1 MKKHELSMAY
11 GILSAASLEKVE
23 VADRITIV
31 RLLRGVRKE
40 AESLGDFINDLR
52 EKNQDIL
59 KDPKRITELDKAIKE
74 EGNKDVTAVSKVLSK
89 ETFSKLLESNPQ
101 WTPAQIMLIEDV
113 FIVKSKE

>member
-1 MKKHELSMAY
+1 MKKRELSMAY

-31 RLLRGVRKE
+31 RLLRSVRKE

-59 KDPKRITELDKAIKE
+59 KDPKRITELDKAIEE
-74 EGNKDVTAVSKVLSK
+74 EGDKELPNLTNALSE
-89 ETFSKLLESNPQ
+89 ETFSKLLESNPK
-101 WTPAQIMLIEDV
+101 WNAAQMMIIEDV
-113 FIVKSKE
+113 FVKTKA